1 MSKSVYHETV
11 LLTEAVDGLDIKPD
25 GTYVDV
31 TFGSGGHS
39 MKILEQLEKGKGKLY
54 AFDQDQDAKANLFE
68 DERLVFIPQ
77 NFRYLKQYLR
87 LEGVRKVDG
96 ILADLGVSW
105 HQFNTVERGFSF
117 RFGDSELDMRMDSNV
132 EITAQ
137 TVLNTYNKQELFD
150 IFKLYGELPNAFH
163 LAEGIVTARQLSKI
177 KTVSQLLT
185 ITEPYIRGKRNKFLA
200 QLFQALRIEV
210 NGEMD
215 ALKELLLQSAEVLK
229 ENGRLVVIAYHSLE
243 DRLVKNYIR
252 RGNFEGIEEK
262 DLFGNSQKPFK
273 AINRKVIIPSPKEI
287 KENPKSRS
295 AKMRIAER
303 FISE

>member
-1 MSKSVYHETV
+1 MSVYHETV
-11 LLTEAVDGLDIKPD
+11 LLTEAVDGLAIKPD
-25 GTYVDV
+25 GIYVDV

-39 MKILEQLEKGKGKLY
+39 MKIIEQLEKGKGKLY

-87 LEGVRKVDG
+87 LEGVRKIDG
-96 ILADLGVSW
+96 LLADLGVSW
-105 HQFNTVERGFSF
+105 HQFNTTERGFSF
-117 RFGDSELDMRMDSNV
+117 RFGESELDMRMDSNV

-137 TVLNTYNKQELFD
+137 SILNTYKKQELFD
-150 IFKLYGELPNAFH
+150 IFKFYGELPNALH
-163 LAEGIVTARQLSKI
+163 LAEAVVTARQLSKI

-185 ITEPYIRGKRNKFLA
+185 VASPCVRGKRNKFLA

-215 ALKELLLQSAEVLK
+215 ALKELLNQSSEILK
-229 ENGRLVVIAYHSLE
+229 KDGRLVVIAYHSLE
-243 DRLVKNYIR
+243 DRLVKNFIKK
-252 RGNFEGIEEK
+252 GNFEGK
-262 DLFGNSQKPFK
+262 DDKDIFGNSHQPFK

-287 KENPKSRS
+287 SKNPKSRS

-303 FISE
+303 VISD